1 MEFKIRIMLY
11 TTDVGQ
17 QRRHIKDGGAKR
29 DRTADLLRA
38 RQALSQLSYSPIME
52 RVMGIEP
59 THLAW
64 KASVLPL
71 NYTRIN

>member
-1 MEFKIRIMLY
+1 MEDRINKGEPSLPTAARFYLNILLFM
-11 TTDVGQ
+11 GQ
-17 QRRHIKDGGAKR
+17 
-29 DRTADLLRA
+29 
-38 RQALSQLSYSPIME
+38 IME

-71 NYTRIN
+71 NYTRIDSTWSG